1 MKLAALSLVYNEE
14 KLVEGCVKSLRP
26 FVSQHMMVVGL
37 KPYFGKAEPADRS
50 FVIAAELGATCLSGI
65 FKMDHNQRNAGLDM
79 LEANGGYD
87 WILCSDV
94 DMWFEHKTVE
104 ALIERLKTVKED
116 AVVMKQYSYWKDTNH
131 RLINDDFMP
140 VVAIRPHVRFS
151 YIGNVDCPYAKI
163 DDLYLH
169 HLAWCAP
176 KDIYKKVMTYS
187 HHQECG
193 GATFW
198 EPWYK
203 QYYLGWKE
211 GQKAIFKNAR
221 FGVEVNP
228 LPEELRAYL

>member
-14 KLVEGCVKSLRP
+14 KLVPGCIRSLRP

-37 KPYFGKAEPADRS
+37 KPYFGKSEPIDNSGRFAQ
-50 FVIAAELGATCLSGI
+50 AAGATVLEGYYS
-65 FKMDHNQRNAGLDM
+65 MDHHQRNAGLDM
-79 LEANGGYD
+79 LEGNGYD
-87 WILCSDV
+87 WIICSDV

-116 AVVMKQYSYWKDTNH
+116 AVCMSQYSYWRDTDH
-131 RLINDDFMP
+131 RLVHDLFMP
-140 VVAIRPHVRFS
+140 VVAVRPHVRFS
-151 YIGNVDCPYAKI
+151 HIGNVDCVYHSI
-163 DDLYLH
+163 SDLMLH

-193 GATFW
+193 GAAFW

-228 LPEELRAYL
+228 LPEELKAYL